1 MENRVETK
9 ENLLVL
15 DDDSSIDGNRLT
27 LDIVDNLLSKE
38 PICYSYDDSGST
50 EFSQGY
56 FYTKENPTRVDRRLL
71 YWKNMIHQ
79 RRAMQRRLCLATAKK
94 PQELLLNADCREY
107 KTIQRILDRAEQEHQ
122 SSREPM
128 ELVGVPREVNRE
140 LLDVVTKRNVIKRK
154 WLESQDFWQNISS
167 RFPQIK
173 NILEF
178 CPDFDELEV
187 IGKALLVHC
196 KCNMETLYSI
206 STLDSQ
212 DSLRLTLD
220 MPITSAPIRLSN
232 PEEKPSVLKLA
243 VLING
248 TTYQVGKPEFS
259 PILERRFVCNPYE
272 YSYRVIMRIEN
283 NGLQTLS
290 FKWKRSEFFA
300 YNDSLFNTDRAAFV
314 FDTEPF
320 QLVSGAFREV
330 SVLFRPRKVGIIKQR
345 WLLTTS
351 PRIFMGFPSALT
363 LNMHGRCKPPQ
374 EYLEAIE
381 AHVTLSEQPV
391 HPLHKKSTTQ
401 ESGLNEPITPCPYIR
416 QLSSIE
422 AFNQRNVGFHCE
434 RKSDIIDLRKFF
446 ELVKPSESLLQWN
459 YSVSML
465 IDLVCIQDDVRQRSE
480 LFKDLQILLAKLRG
494 RSDQHRLACGDNP
507 ENIEQRNRTRFIFV
521 HGIMSNCVEVWEQKI
536 WLLTSKML
544 RVEQVQSSSRENTF
558 KQMYS
563 KSFRDSLYIYTYNH
577 LCDVVEDVVSVIE
590 STEHVYI

>member
-1 MENRVETK
+1 MENQVETI

-15 DDDSSIDGNRLT
+15 DDNSSIDGNRLT
-27 LDIVDNLLSKE
+27 LEIVDNLLSKE
-38 PICYSYDDSGST
+38 PICYSYNDSGST
-50 EFSQGY
+50 ESLQAN
-56 FYTKENPTRVDRRLL
+56 FYTKRNPTRVDRRLL

-107 KTIQRILDRAEQEHQ
+107 KTIQRILDRAEQDPQ

-128 ELVGVPREVNRE
+128 ELVGVPREANRE

-154 WLESQDFWQNISS
+154 WLESQDLRQKISNM
-167 RFPQIK
+167 FPQIK
-173 NILEF
+173 DILEF
-178 CPDFDELEV
+178 CPDFNELEV

-196 KCNMETLYSI
+196 KCHMQTLYSI
-206 STLDSQ
+206 STLNSQ
-212 DSLRLTLD
+212 DSLRLTLNT
-220 MPITSAPIRLSN
+220 PITPIPLSN
-232 PEEKPSVLKLA
+232 PEDKPSLLKLA

-401 ESGLNEPITPCPYIR
+401 GSGLKEPITPCPYIR
-416 QLSSIE
+416 QLSSME

-434 RKSDIIDLRKFF
+434 RRSHIIELRKFF

-465 IDLVCIQDDVRQRSE
+465 IDLVCVQDDVRKRSE

-507 ENIEQRNRTRFIFV
+507 ENIEQRNRSRLIFV
-521 HGIMSNCVEVWEQKI
+521 HGIISNSVEVWEQKI

-544 RVEQVQSSSRENTF
+544 RVEQVQRSSRGNTF

-563 KSFRDSLYIYTYNH
+563 KSFCDSLYIYTYNH
-577 LCDVVEDVVSVIE
+577 LCDVVEDIVSVIE